1 MTRTISSRG
10 CTYGLACVRSS
21 SSNRMGVVVVVVV
34 VVFVGAVIFGP
45 LVVEVVLAVMLRV

>member
-34 VVFVGAVIFGP
+34 VFVGAVIFGP